1 MDISELKKLVKL
13 MNENDL
19 VELEIQEQGST
30 VRLKKAPGLA
40 GYAAALPAG
49 GTTYLPLPGMAVP
62 PPAPPSPQAGAAA
75 PSAGPAPGTVEIR
88 SPIVGTFY
96 RSPSPE
102 SPPYVNAGDRVKP
115 DTVVC
120 IVEAM
125 KVMNEIK
132 AEISGEIVEV
142 LAETGQAVEFDQPLF
157 RVKTQG

>member
-1 MDISELKKLVKL
+1 MDIAELKKLVKL

-19 VELEIQEQGST
+19 VELEIEEQGST
-30 VRLKKAPGLA
+30 IRLKKAPGFA
-40 GYAAALPAG
+40 GYAAALPSG
-49 GTTYLPLPGMAVP
+49 GTTLVPLPAMAQPSSPAVAA
-62 PPAPPSPQAGAAA
+62 PAPA
-75 PSAGPAPGTVEIR
+75 PTAPATTDIK

-102 SPPYVNAGDRVKP
+102 SPPYVNVGDRVRP

-132 AEISGEIVEV
+132 AEIAGEIVEV

-157 RVKTQG
+157 RVRTG